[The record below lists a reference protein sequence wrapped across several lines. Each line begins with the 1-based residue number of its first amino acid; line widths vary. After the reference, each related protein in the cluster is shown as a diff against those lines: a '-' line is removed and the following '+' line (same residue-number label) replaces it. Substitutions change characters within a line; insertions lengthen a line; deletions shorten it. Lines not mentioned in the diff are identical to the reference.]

1 MSLRFLD
8 QVRTAISRINPNEIR
23 QSAERPVRVLML
35 GSSSAFYAQLEDFL
49 APANVSREKR
59 MEIAR
64 TLTRSGDA
72 DPDGRYH
79 LIIAEPG
86 TPVPEGWDLNK
97 DAFLFDPAHPK
108 RLVHNVIENFDEA
121 TLPMAR
127 LFPPF
132 RQAAIDKT
140 IYTVSKEN
148 ALFSILTALP
158 NIIPSLAELPW
169 MVGEFASDTAVLTTN
184 QIRMAFLLAA
194 ASDRAVGFRE
204 QRSEIGSIVAGAW
217 GWRAAARE
225 LVGKIPFGGGIIP
238 KAAIAYAGT
247 YVVGL
252 SLERV
257 YRVGY
262 GLTRAERA
270 EAYEAALAKGKEV
283 AAGLLDRVRRK

>member
-49 APANVSREKR
+49 APADVSREKR

-64 TLTRSGDA
+64 TLSRAGDA

-79 LIIAEPG
+79 LIVAESGAAMPA
-86 TPVPEGWDLNK
+86 GWDLNK
-97 DAFLFDPAHPK
+97 DAFIFDPAHPK

-121 TLPMAR
+121 TLPLAR
-127 LFPPF
+127 LFTPF
-132 RQAAIDKT
+132 REAAIHKT
-140 IYTVSKEN
+140 IHTVSKEN

-158 NIIPSLAELPW
+158 NVIPSLAELPW

-194 ASDRAVGFRE
+194 ASDREVGFRE

-225 LVGKIPFGGGIIP
+225 LVGKIPFGGGIVP

-247 YVVGL
+247 FVVGL
-252 SLERV
+252 SLERI
-257 YRVGY
+257 YRIGY
-262 GLTRAERA
+262 GLTRAERS
-270 EAYEAALAKGKEV
+270 EAYEAALAKGKDV
-283 AAGLLDRVRRK
+283 AAGLLDKVRRK

>member
-35 GSSSAFYAQLEDFL
+35 GSSSAFYAQLEDYL
-49 APANVSREKR
+49 APAGVSREKR

-64 TLTRSGDA
+64 TLNRAGDA

-79 LIIAEPG
+79 LILAEPG
-86 TPVPEGWDLNK
+86 SEIPSGWDLNK
-97 DAFLFDPAHPK
+97 DAFLFDAAHPG
-108 RLVHNVIENFDEA
+108 RMVHNVMESFDEA
-121 TLPMAR
+121 TLPLAR

-132 RQAAIDKT
+132 REAAISKT
-140 IYTVSKEN
+140 IHTVSKEN

-158 NIIPSLAELPW
+158 NVIPSLAELPW

-204 QRSEIGSIVAGAW
+204 QRSEVGSIVAGAW

-225 LVGKIPFGGGIIP
+225 LVSKVPFGGGIIP

-257 YRVGY
+257 YRIGY
-262 GLTRAERA
+262 GLTRGERN
-270 EAYEAALAKGKEV
+270 EAYEAALAKGKDV
-283 AAGLLDRVRRK
+283 AVGLLDKVRRK